1 MKSIVLI
8 SRSVTLLLL
17 LLLAAVVVPP
27 RACGNVAPAMA
38 EAPTGAPKSVFNS
51 QPGFGKDPFF
61 PTSTRLRVRPPVQVT
76 DPASVH
82 AGVLDSFVL
91 KGLAVLNQRK
101 LAIINNY
108 TVETGEEFTVKVS
121 GKVFKVKCVEI
132 KTNSV
137 IINVNGSSKELQLR
151 PGL

>member
-8 SRSVTLLLL
+8 SRPVTALLLL
-17 LLLAAVVVPP
+17 SAAVVPP
-27 RACGNVAPAMA
+27 RAWGNVAPAMA
-38 EAPTGAPKSVFNS
+38 EAPAGTPKSVFNS

-61 PTSTRLRVRPPVQVT
+61 PTSTRLRARPPVQVT
-76 DPASVH
+76 DPASVFT
-82 AGVLDSFVL
+82 GVPDSIVL

-108 TVETGEEFTVKVS
+108 TVEAGEEFTVKVNS
-121 GKVFKVKCVEI
+121 KGFKVKCVEI

-137 IINVNGSSKELQLR
+137 IINVNGSTKELQLR